1 MSEKPSGERTE
12 DPTPKRKQDAR
23 KKGQVARSM
32 EIPGAL
38 SLLLVAQ
45 LGPMVIQR
53 FIEATRSAIQSI
65 PGRMPEVTTPG
76 GINTYSMQMAT
87 PLVMAVLPLLLG
99 IAGVGLASNF
109 AQVGFLFSTESITP
123 KFDKINPANGLK
135 RLFSTRGL
143 GEGLKATLKL
153 AIFTG
158 IAGMEI
164 WNQRDQLTMLAWIG
178 TSQGMGVLGTIA
190 HTILTRIALVWLAI
204 AGLDYFLQRKEMDKN
219 LKMTKDEVR
228 REMKESEGSPEIKS
242 ARMQRAR
249 QLARGGLKERVKD
262 ADVIV
267 TNPTHYAVA
276 IKYERSKMHAPMVV
290 ALGTDL
296 VALRIR
302 EIAGELKIPI
312 VENRPLARALHKQ
325 CDVGDYV
332 PRELF
337 GAVAE
342 VLAYVYQQ
350 LNRKAR

>member
-1 MSEKPSGERTE
+1 MKLC
-12 DPTPKRKQDAR
+12 A
-23 KKGQVARSM
+23 
-32 EIPGAL
+32 
-38 SLLLVAQ
+38 
-45 LGPMVIQR
+45 
-53 FIEATRSAIQSI
+53 
-65 PGRMPEVTTPG
+65 G
-76 GINTYSMQMAT
+76 GVPVQHRIHN
-87 PLVMAVLPLLLG
+87 
-99 IAGVGLASNF
+99 
-109 AQVGFLFSTESITP
+109 P

-143 GEGLKATLKL
+143 GEALKATLKL
-153 AIFTG
+153 FIFTG

-164 WNQRDQLTMLAWIG
+164 WNQRDQLAMLSWLG
-178 TSQGMGVLGTIA
+178 TTQGMVVLGTMA

-332 PRELF
+332 PVSSSGPSPKSLLTSTSSSIAGPGNRRYSL
-337 GAVAE
+337 GQRTDGHAE
-342 VLAYVYQQ
+342 
-350 LNRKAR
+350 NGC